1 MPVQYSLMKGLWSCQ
16 GGLGGPFDALT
27 RKTLFPSFKD
37 KHFHPD
43 TAMRVDTDQD
53 SLREANL
60 SEALAQGFRKPISG
74 R

>member
-1 MPVQYSLMKGLWSCQ
+1 MPVQYSLMKGLRSCQ
-16 GGLGGPFDALT
+16 GGLREPFDALT

-37 KHFHPD
+37 KHPD